1 MALAGDIVRQSLK
14 IIKDVAT
21 SYGKDYTTSVAG
33 LLNDA
38 KTIKN
43 DVIKGGKSVGDTL
56 SKIKLNNISKK
67 VSDWF
72 FEKETEYEDYN
83 YDSDSDEFDAG
94 ITVDGASSNK
104 EESTTTLDTKSMARI
119 AKSQAADMYKIG
131 RKQVEQ
137 SLANTAEI
145 VTTVNSR

>member
-94 ITVDGASSNK
+94 ITVDRASSNK
-104 EESTTTLDTKSMARI
+104 EESEEESTTTLDTKSMARI

-145 VTTVNSR
+145 VT